1 MFTAGTGSTDWKLDP
16 LPGPRVRGREG
27 KDAFP
32 VPRDGSVP
40 GKESRE
46 IEGGGLGGDS
56 KQGRAVPW
64 EGSGGNRWYG
74 VAVEMDGMGERTG

>member
-1 MFTAGTGSTDWKLDP
+1 MMSKIRYP
-16 LPGPRVRGREG
+16 G

-32 VPRDGSVP
+32 VPRDAAVP

-46 IEGGGLGGDS
+46 IEGGGLGGGDS